1 MSDDGGTGAG
11 GGTGGMLAGGGG
23 GGAGGGGG
31 FCASSEPVN
40 SNDPAATK
48 DSHGLRDFMIDTP
61 CQNECSNVVDTCH
74 PPTACAPGFMATL
87 SRRMLP
93 EIPYMPVP
101 YADKAIVK
109 LPCRRARQAA
119 C

>member
-1 MSDDGGTGAG
+1 
-11 GGTGGMLAGGGG
+11 MLAGGGG
-23 GGAGGGGG
+23 GGAGGVGG

-40 SNDPAATK
+40 SNDPAAMK
-48 DSHGLRDFMIDTP
+48 GSNGLRDFMIDTP
-61 CQNECSNVVDTCH
+61 CQNEGSNVVDMTS
-74 PPTACAPGFMATL
+74 TQACAPHFVATL

-101 YADKAIVK
+101 YADQAVVK
-109 LPCRRARQAA
+109 LPCRHARQAA